1 VAAKKKQPVR
11 SVQFTYRKH
20 HILVL
25 LDKVLFFRFMRNLHG
40 RFWGITGVS
49 VMLVGFT
56 ICFMIRPELIHPSTA
71 FSDFGN
77 DIRTAPYF
85 AGSVFFAAYGMW
97 RWRNYLYRTW
107 QRAMPVTG
115 LITLTVLGLYLVA
128 LMPVSWRPIPF
139 YIHNF
144 GVILAGASMLATVIL
159 DGLLTKNGKHRKA
172 PLWRITRFLSFALI
186 IVGGI
191 LTAGSTEWLGWY
203 KLTLVGESLLIAG
216 YFVWIAFKT
225 SQGEGNR
232 TVLSRIL
239 KKVIFID

>member
-1 VAAKKKQPVR
+1 MAAKKKQPVR

-20 HILVL
+20 HIQVL
-25 LDKVLFFRFMRNLHG
+25 LDKVLFFRFVKNLHG
-40 RFWGITGVS
+40 RFWGVTGVS
-49 VMLVGFT
+49 VMLAGFAV
-56 ICFMIRPELIHPSTA
+56 CFMIRPELFSASAA

-115 LITLTVLGLYLVA
+115 LITLTVLGLYLIA

-144 GVILAGASMLATVIL
+144 GVVLVGVSMLATVIL
-159 DGLLTKNGKHRKA
+159 DGLLTKTGKRKNA
-172 PLWRITRFLSFALI
+172 PLGRFMRFVSFVL
-186 IVGGI
+186 IVGGGI
-191 LTAGSTEWLGWY
+191 LIAGSTEWIEWF
-203 KLTLVGESLLIAG
+203 KLTLIGEVMLIAG
-216 YFVWIAFKT
+216 YFIWLALKT
-225 SQGEGNR
+225 LQGEGNR
-232 TVLSRIL
+232 TILSRIL